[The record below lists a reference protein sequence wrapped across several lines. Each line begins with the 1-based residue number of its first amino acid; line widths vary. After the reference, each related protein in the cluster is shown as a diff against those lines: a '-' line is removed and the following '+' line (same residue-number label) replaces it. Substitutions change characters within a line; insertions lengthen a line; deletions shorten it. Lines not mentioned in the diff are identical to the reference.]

1 MLMALLHVRYN
12 HIVVV
17 YQYNRTNWLLRVNLL
32 TPNKDILSL
41 ASIILNSNLSYSEIL
56 HKRREFDS
64 WLWNLLRFWALILFT
79 FRAKVKGILFN
90 SPHQS
95 TSSRVNKD
103 NTVHAY
109 GTTTIIIMLFFS
121 APFRAL
127 MRRNNLYR
135 RRNWITTVRTV
146 RLMTDLGG
154 CFMSHVSALLSD
166 HFLLLLPWYCLFTGN

>member
-64 WLWNLLRFWALILFT
+64 WL
-79 FRAKVKGILFN
+79 
-90 SPHQS
+90 
-95 TSSRVNKD
+95 
-103 NTVHAY
+103 
-109 GTTTIIIMLFFS
+109 
-121 APFRAL
+121 
-127 MRRNNLYR
+127 
-135 RRNWITTVRTV
+135 
-146 RLMTDLGG
+146 
-154 CFMSHVSALLSD
+154 
-166 HFLLLLPWYCLFTGN
+166 